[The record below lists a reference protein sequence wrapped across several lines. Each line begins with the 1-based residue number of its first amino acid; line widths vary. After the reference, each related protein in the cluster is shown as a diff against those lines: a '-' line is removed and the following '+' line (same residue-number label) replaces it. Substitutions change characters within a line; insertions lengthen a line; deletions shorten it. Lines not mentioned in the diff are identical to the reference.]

1 MSVVHSLIWNGKH
14 LTLLRVEVT
23 VVLSS
28 PVDSTLVAGLG
39 PDLNLVG
46 ATHSVVVTGQTLLAH
61 QNVQQVDGNGER
73 LTGSSLW
80 VASLGVPVAVAR
92 LADRAPGV
100 LPH

>member
-1 MSVVHSLIWNGKH
+1 MPVVHSLIWNGKH
-14 LTLLRVEVT
+14 LAVLRVEVT

-28 PVDSTLVAGLG
+28 SVDSTLVAGLL
-39 PDLNLVG
+39 PDLNLG

-73 LTGSSLW
+73 FTGSSLW
-80 VASLGVPVAVAR
+80 VASLGVTVAVAR